1 VAFVLVLSVVMCGM
15 SGMLAS
21 RKVSRADPADLF

>member
-1 VAFVLVLSVVMCGM
+1 LVLALSVAMCGV